1 MYSHSKARSR
11 GFTLIEL
18 LVVIAIIGVLVGL
31 LLPAVQQAREAAR
44 RSSCQNNLKQ
54 QALAL
59 QTLADQNAWGADN
72 HFPPAIELTDSAD
85 KSKSAWGGGNG
96 TQTGIA
102 GWTWCVKILPMVEQP
117 GLYNAL
123 GQMNPDGW
131 SGASGYNFTAGRWGN
146 TVGPNSPAGSSIV
159 STFVCPSWS
168 ASGTDIDGKNVQIT
182 INGRPTAEAACNY
195 RASLGEMYWAVSL
208 YGHDSSNGNS
218 NQHWKIHSSPRT
230 QARIGAFTNGVKKG
244 YAAKEGWTGFA
255 KFTDGL
261 SNTIQLIE
269 NAAGARWWF
278 NNRYTISWIND
289 AWWNGTNN
297 NANGIKYVHGRTQG
311 DVANGTDWR
320 KNYNNGSSFHTGNL
334 FGVTMA
340 DGSVRFVS
348 YSVDKDIWFA
358 SQTRAGGVS
367 VPGDL

>member
-1 MYSHSKARSR
+1 MSIQDKSRSR

-59 QTLADQNAWGADN
+59 QTLADQNAWASDN
-72 HFPPAIELTDSAD
+72 YFCPAIELLDNND
-85 KSKSAWGGGNG
+85 QKKSAWGGNSG
-96 TQTGIA
+96 TQTGVK
-102 GWTWCVKILPMVEQP
+102 GWPWTVKILPMIEQANLHSKLENMTNNGFNSP
-117 GLYNAL
+117 YNGSWA
-123 GQMNPDGW
+123 
-131 SGASGYNFTAGRWGN
+131 N

-159 STFVCPSWS
+159 SAFVCPSWS

-182 INGRPTAEAACNY
+182 VNGRPTAEAACNY
-195 RASLGEMYWAVSL
+195 RASIGEMYWAVSL
-208 YGHDSSNGNS
+208 FGHDSSNGNA
-218 NQHWKIHSSPRT
+218 NQHWKIHSSART

-244 YAAKEGWTGFA
+244 YPAKAGWTGMSQ
-255 KFTDGL
+255 FTDGL

-289 AWWNGTNN
+289 AWWDGTNG
-297 NANGIKYVHGRTQG
+297 NANGVKYVHGRTQG

-320 KNYNNGSSFHTGNL
+320 KNYNNGSSFHTGNM
-334 FGVTMA
+334 FGVTKA
-340 DGSVRFVS
+340 DGSVQFVN
-348 YSVDKDIWFA
+348 YNVDKEIWFEA
-358 SQTRAGGVS
+358 MTRASGVPM
-367 VPGDL
+367 PGEL